1 MTIYT
6 ITYNEELMLCYFI
19 EHYRERFPNCNIVV
33 YDNQSTDNT
42 QQIAIDNDCSIV
54 EYNTGGK
61 LSDSAY
67 LNIKNNCWKGQT
79 DWVIVADCDEF
90 LDIWEEEL
98 REEQASIISVEAYNM
113 VNHADNLDVLGI
125 DYGVRSTSYDKAYCF
140 HAGKINEINYG
151 AGAHWCNPIGKIKY
165 SQRRYRAFHY
175 KYINI
180 EYMQTRHAI
189 FAARRSD
196 ENIKKGWAEHYAYP
210 PEQIKQE
217 FLDARKKSIKIL

>member
-6 ITYNEELMLCYFI
+6 ITYNEELMLPYFI
-19 EHYRERFPNCNIVV
+19 QHYRERFPNCNIVV

-67 LNIKNNCWKGQT
+67 LKIKNNCWKAQS

-98 REEQASIISVEAYNM
+98 IDEQASIISVEAYNM
-113 VNHADNLDVLGI
+113 VNHADNLDI
-125 DYGVRSTSYDKAYCF
+125 DNIFKGVRSTSYDKAYCF
-140 HAGKINEINYG
+140 NSTRIKEINYG
-151 AGAHWCNPIGKIKY
+151 PGAHSCSPIGGVEY
-165 SQRRYRAFHY
+165 SSRYYRAWHY

-180 EYMQTRHAI
+180 DYMIARHSI
-189 FAARRSD
+189 FAERLSD
-196 ENIKKGWAEHYAYP
+196 ENKAKGHGGHYLYS
-210 PEQIKQE
+210 PEQIKAE
-217 FLDARKKSIKIL
+217 FLEAREKSKQVK

>member
-6 ITYNEELMLCYFI
+6 ITYNEELMLPYFI
-19 EHYRERFPNCNIVV
+19 QHYRERFPNCNIVV

-67 LNIKNNCWKGQT
+67 LKIKNNCWKAQS

-98 REEQASIISVEAYNM
+98 IDEQASIISVEAYNM
-113 VNHADNLDVLGI
+113 VNDSNNLDI
-125 DYGVRSTSYDKAYCF
+125 SNISRGVRSTSYDKAYCF
-140 HAGKINEINYG
+140 HAGFIKDINYF
-151 AGAHWCNPIGKIKY
+151 AGCHSCSPTGLVSY
-165 SQRRYRAFHY
+165 SQRKYRAFHY

-180 EYMQTRHAI
+180 DYMIERHKLYGS
-189 FAARRSD
+189 RLSD
-196 ENIKKGWAEHYAYP
+196 ENLKKDWGTHYLYSA
-210 PEQIKQE
+210 EQIKAE